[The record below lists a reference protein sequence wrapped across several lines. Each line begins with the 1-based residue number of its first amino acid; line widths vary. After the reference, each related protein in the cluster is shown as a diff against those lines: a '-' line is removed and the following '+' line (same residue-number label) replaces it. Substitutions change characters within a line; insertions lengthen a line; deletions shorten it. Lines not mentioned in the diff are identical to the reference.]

1 MRRVR
6 PFRIALYKE
15 LPRSIAVLLII
26 VSSVALSTG
35 RSVARVTVERTA
47 IPPASADAFPQQAP
61 YSGSLSAGLIPVDE
75 FYSGDEP
82 DPSYPGDE
90 PNPSYSGDGPYIGH
104 EEGEPA
110 PYPTP
115 PPMFPCGPNA
125 IENQAWGG
133 APSGFL
139 GLLGSIVASRCP
151 SYLRQPRRRPFVSCD
166 TFSSNQG
173 FLRLA
178 AYDAPAL
185 TARTYGARTR
195 GYDGAPIGPIRNVCV
210 QMVNRRLQLSTPD
223 GVFQLTRIDD
233 FTRMVPRQSY
243 GHEAYSPV
251 TLSQYTVR
259 TISLP
264 KGSLLN
270 GRAPKFKVIGFNQII
285 DGNNQVIGYD
295 AYYYAAPN
303 LPDRAGPAELKSETW
318 LGSAYVSQYWG
329 R

>member
-1 MRRVR
+1 MRRAPR
-6 PFRIALYKE
+6 PFRIGCYKE
-15 LPRSIAVLLII
+15 LSRSIAVLLII
-26 VSSVALSTG
+26 VSSVALSAG
-35 RSVARVTVERTA
+35 RSVAAVTVEGA
-47 IPPASADAFPQQAP
+47 GISSANADAFLQHAP
-61 YSGSLSAGLIPVDE
+61 YSGSFSAGLIPVDE

-82 DPSYPGDE
+82 
-90 PNPSYSGDGPYIGH
+90 NPFNPFLSGN
-104 EEGEPA
+104 EENEPA

-115 PPMFPCGPNA
+115 PPRFPCGPNA

-151 SYLRQPRRRPFVSCD
+151 SYLRQPRRRPLVSCD

-173 FLRLA
+173 FLSLA

-185 TARTYGARTR
+185 MSRTYGARTR
-195 GYDGAPIGPIRNVCV
+195 GYDGAAIGPIRNVCV
-210 QMVNRRLQLSTPD
+210 QMVNRQLQLSTPD

-233 FTRMVPRQSY
+233 FTKMVPRQSY
-243 GHEAYSPV
+243 GHEAYSEV

-259 TISLP
+259 IISLP

-270 GRAPKFKVIGFNQII
+270 GRAPKFKVIAFNQIV
-285 DGNNQVIGYD
+285 DGDSQVIGFD

-303 LPDRAGPAELKSETW
+303 LPDRAGPTELKSETW
-318 LGSAYVSQYWG
+318 LGSAYVNQYWG